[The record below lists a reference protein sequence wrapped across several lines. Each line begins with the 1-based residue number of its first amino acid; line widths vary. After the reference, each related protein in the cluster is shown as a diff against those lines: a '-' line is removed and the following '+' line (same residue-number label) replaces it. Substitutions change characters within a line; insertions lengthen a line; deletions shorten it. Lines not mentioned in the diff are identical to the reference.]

1 MSIQE
6 EQKFHGK
13 IVSQKK
19 EITSRDVADYLQKH
33 PDFLKNNINIFTQM
47 EIPHECGGAISLIEH
62 QVIALREKN
71 KGLKGKLM
79 ELMQVARENDQL
91 TERMM
96 GLTLALM
103 GADSLEQ
110 ILAVLDKKLA
120 SDFQAD
126 AITIRLFDN
135 DNLLSSKNKIL
146 DSMPDKI
153 IQIDDPALASFESFF
168 HSGRPLCGRLKNE
181 QLQYLF
187 SADTAKEI
195 TSAVLIPL
203 GNRAELGMV
212 AIGSNNK
219 DRFHPGMGTV
229 FLRQMGALITGM
241 LKHHLK

>member
-33 PDFLKNNINIFTQM
+33 PDFLKNNVNIFTQM
-47 EIPHECGGAISLIEH
+47 EIPHDCGGAISLIEH

-71 KGLKGKLM
+71 KSLKGKLM

-110 ILAVLDKKLA
+110 ILTVLDKNLA

-126 AITIRLFDN
+126 AITICLFDN
-135 DNLLSSKNKIL
+135 DNPLFSNDNKLGGI
-146 DSMPDKI
+146 SDKI
-153 IQIDDPALASFESFF
+153 IQIDDPALAPFESFF
-168 HSGRPLCGRLKNE
+168 HSGRLYVVDSRASNCNICF
-181 QLQYLF
+181 LQKQQKKL
-187 SADTAKEI
+187 
-195 TSAVLIPL
+195 
-203 GNRAELGMV
+203 
-212 AIGSNNK
+212 
-219 DRFHPGMGTV
+219 H
-229 FLRQMGALITGM
+229 RQC
-241 LKHHLK
+241 

>member
-6 EQKFHGK
+6 EQKYHGK
-13 IVSQKK
+13 IVSQEK

-71 KGLKGKLM
+71 KSLKGKLM

-126 AITIRLFDN
+126 AITIRLFDK
-135 DNLLSSKNKIL
+135 DKLLSSKNKIL

-153 IQIDDPALASFESFF
+153 IQMDDPALTSFESFF
-168 HSGRPLCGRLKNE
+168 HSGRPLCGRLKSE

-203 GNRAELGMV
+203 GNRSELGMV